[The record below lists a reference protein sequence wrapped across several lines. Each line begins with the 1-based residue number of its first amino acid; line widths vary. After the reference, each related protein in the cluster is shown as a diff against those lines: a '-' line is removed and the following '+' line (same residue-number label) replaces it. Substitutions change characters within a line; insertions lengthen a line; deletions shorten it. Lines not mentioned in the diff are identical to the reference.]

1 VTNDAAALPSAGAR
15 VRPFASSRKIGILGV
30 VILLGLAAIAIL
42 APILAPYDPNIRSG
56 RPFEHPSAAHLLGT
70 NDFGQDILSE
80 LIFGTRISLLVGL
93 VAGFVT
99 VAIGVLVGLVAGYTR
114 GWGDGLLMRTADA
127 VLVLPFLPLMI
138 VIAAFAGS
146 SVTNLVL
153 IIALISWPQ
162 TARIVRSRTLV
173 LSGRGF
179 VDAAR
184 ALGASNRRLVT
195 RYLLPLVL
203 PLAISQFVIVAANV
217 ILIEA
222 ALSFLGLGDP
232 TAETWGSM
240 LFWAQARGAFLNDS
254 WLWWVMPPGLAISLT
269 VLGFTYA
276 GYLLEDLV
284 DPRLRRA

>member
-1 VTNDAAALPSAGAR
+1 MTNDAVALSSAGAR
-15 VRPFASSRKIGILGV
+15 ARPFASGRKIGILGV
-30 VILLGLAAIAIL
+30 VILVTLAAISIL
-42 APILAPYDPNIRSG
+42 APILAPYDPNVRSG
-56 RPFEHPSAAHLLGT
+56 RPFEAPSAAHVLGT

-80 LIFGTRISLLVGL
+80 LIFGARISLLVGL

-99 VAIGVLVGLVAGYTR
+99 VAIGMLVGLVAGSSR
-114 GWGDGLLMRTADA
+114 GWVDGLLMRIADA

-146 SVTNLVL
+146 SVANLVI

-162 TARIVRSRTLV
+162 TARIVRSRVLV

-179 VDAAR
+179 VEAAR
-184 ALGASNRRLVT
+184 ALGASQTRLVG

-203 PLAISQFVIVAANV
+203 PLAISQFVIVAANT

-222 ALSFLGLGDP
+222 SLSFLGLGDP